1 MKKVLLSAVA
11 LLTVGALSA
20 QELKLTYNANLGIGT
35 LGAGAATEVY
45 WHSGA
50 GLLGPWEAVVG
61 NWGMADGVGEMTES
75 ADDIWEIVFDP
86 ATYYNGAGYD
96 GTVPIP
102 HIGMVFRNGDG
113 TLEGKGYD
121 TDGDGAGNDIFAV
134 FNASTLSYDIDCDC
148 VTIELAVNAS
158 DITSVSNLNI
168 APMPFAGNV
177 QFSYFLNSNENVSIS
192 IYNMM
197 GAEVASVFNGS
208 QPAGAQVVNFDAS
221 ELATGNYIYRM
232 TVGTEVTGGSI
243 VKL

>member
-20 QELKLTYNANLGIGT
+20 QEIRVVYNANLGQGT

-50 GLLGPWEAVVG
+50 GLLGPWESNIG
-61 NWGMADGVGEMTES
+61 NWGMDDGVGEMTES
-75 ADDIWEIVFDP
+75 SDDIWEITVDP
-86 ATYYNGAGYD
+86 VVYYGAAESAYTGD
-96 GTVPIP
+96 ANVP

-113 TLEGKGYD
+113 SLEGKNYA
-121 TDGDGAGNDIFAV
+121 GADIFSIY
-134 FNASTLSYDIDCDC
+134 NSTTSSFDVDCDC
-148 VTIELAVNAS
+148 VTIEKVEPAGVAAISAL
-158 DITSVSNLNI
+158 SNLNI

-177 QFSYFLNSNENVSIS
+177 TFSFFLNSNESVSIS

-197 GAEVASVFNGS
+197 GAEVANVFNGN
-208 QPAGAQVVNFDAS
+208 QAAGAQVVNFDAS

-232 TVGTEVTGGSI
+232 TVGTQVTGGSI